1 MLGSATRE
9 LCPAPGCTHLPRARG
24 SFVNEPTEFIFVRPL
39 SFTIVLL
46 MQQDRAD

>member
-1 MLGSATRE
+1 
-9 LCPAPGCTHLPRARG
+9 
-24 SFVNEPTEFIFVRPL
+24 VNEPTEFIFVRPL